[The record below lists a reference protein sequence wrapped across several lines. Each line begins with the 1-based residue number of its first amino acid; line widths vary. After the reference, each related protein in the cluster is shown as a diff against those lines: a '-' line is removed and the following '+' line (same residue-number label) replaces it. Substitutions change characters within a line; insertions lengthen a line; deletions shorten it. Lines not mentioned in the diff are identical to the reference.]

1 MDNRKE
7 GLKELGLALAA
18 TVIIVAA
25 SKFLTNSVFS
35 GTRMLDLHTLV
46 KVACIFYDN
55 ISGAASAFYIIDRR
69 LAEQGKL
76 RTPLNRKDIVLVF
89 KKDHAFSR
97 SPAR

>member
-46 KVACIFYDN
+46 KVACIFYGN
-55 ISGAASAFYIIDRR
+55 ISGAASAFYIIDRS
-69 LAEQGKL
+69 LAEQGK
-76 RTPLNRKDIVLVF
+76 PGAPPDRKDTILVF
-89 KKDHAFSR
+89 KKNHAFRR